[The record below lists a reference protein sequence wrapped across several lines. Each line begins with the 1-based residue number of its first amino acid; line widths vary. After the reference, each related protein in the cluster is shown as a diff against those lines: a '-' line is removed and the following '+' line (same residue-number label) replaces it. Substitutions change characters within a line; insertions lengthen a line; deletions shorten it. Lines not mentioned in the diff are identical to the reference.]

1 MILVIFQF
9 NPYTMKHYFLIFLSL
24 VAGQVFGQS
33 DAEIEKERSRW
44 NNALT
49 QDTTKFSREPN
60 ALLVSTIE
68 FLKPGKA
75 LDIGMGQGRN
85 SIFLATK
92 GWDVTGVDVA
102 DKAVA
107 LAQKNAAEKNVKIN
121 AVVMPIEKFGYG
133 KNEWDLITHIYEG
146 CPTPDRIEK
155 IKEGLKTGGVLV
167 FEFFHR
173 EGGIEMK
180 RPGFGCETNS
190 VRNVMQKVGGFT
202 LSRYEETMAIAD
214 FSLKRLKVVKMVA
227 KKN

>member
-1 MILVIFQF
+1 
-9 NPYTMKHYFLIFLSL
+9 MKHCFLILLFFVVGRVL
-24 VAGQVFGQS
+24 GQT
-33 DAEIEKERSRW
+33 DAQIEKERARW
-44 NNALT
+44 NDALT
-49 QDTTKFSREPN
+49 KDTTKFSREPN
-60 ALLVSTIE
+60 ALLVSTVE

-85 SIFLATK
+85 AIFLATK
-92 GWDVTGVDVA
+92 GWEVTGVDIA
-102 DKAVA
+102 EKAVE
-107 LAQKNAAEKNVKIN
+107 LAQKNAAEKNIKIN

-146 CPTPDRIEK
+146 CPTPDRVEK
-155 IKEGLKTGGVLV
+155 IKESLKTGGVLV

-173 EGGIEMK
+173 DGGIEMK
-180 RPGFGCETNS
+180 RPGFGCETDM
-190 VRNVMQKVGGFT
+190 VRKVMEKVGGFT